1 MDFEIHYTDQ
11 QQQFREALRAW
22 LENNAPKDI
31 EIPSD
36 GRPLDRETQ
45 QTLRDFRC
53 KLGSKGWLAPS
64 WPLEWGGG
72 GMHPALES
80 VFLWKRLDA

>member
-31 EIPSD
+31 EIPTD

-53 KLGSKGWLAPS
+53 KLDPRAGWH
-64 WPLEWGGG
+64 
-72 GMHPALES
+72 HPGRWSGAGEGCTRRLS
-80 VFLWKRLDA
+80 QSFLKRLDA